1 MNYLNSFKSLIFL
14 ILVLLNSSIV
24 KAQYEAAEADLNKVM
39 NQFSA
44 VGVSVAVVKEGEI
57 VYTHSF
63 GLKNLENQTPLTDS
77 DIFRIASISK
87 SFSATSIMQLVE
99 SGKLSL
105 DDDFGDLVGFK
116 IRNPKFPDQKITLK
130 MALSHTSSL
139 NDSQGYLNLDLINP
153 AKNPDYAKCYND
165 YAPGKGYQYCNLNFN
180 LIGTIIEKKSGERF
194 DRYVEQHILKRLGLY
209 GGYHVDALDS
219 TRFVKLYEYHADTKT
234 FTPSSA
240 AYAPR
245 REEIKNYVMGYST
258 PIFSPTGGMKISA
271 TDLAKYMMMHM
282 NYGTGY
288 GLKIISK
295 KHAKLMQTKIT
306 EEEEYGLALR
316 QSATLVPGVKL
327 VGHTGSAYG
336 LYSTMFFNPK
346 EKFGFIIITNGI
358 NATYT
363 GDFPDFTR
371 AAINTLYQHFI
382 R

>member
-1 MNYLNSFKSLIFL
+1 MNYLNPFKSLIFL
-14 ILVLLNSSIV
+14 TLVLLNSSIA

-44 VGVSVAVVKEGEI
+44 VGVSVAVVKEGKI

-194 DRYVEQHILKRLGLY
+194 DRYVEQHILKPLGLY

-219 TRFVKLYEYHADTKT
+219 TRFVKLYEYHAETKT
-234 FTPSSA
+234 FTPSPA

-282 NYGTGY
+282 NYGTGN

-295 KHAKLMQTKIT
+295 KYAKLMQTKIT